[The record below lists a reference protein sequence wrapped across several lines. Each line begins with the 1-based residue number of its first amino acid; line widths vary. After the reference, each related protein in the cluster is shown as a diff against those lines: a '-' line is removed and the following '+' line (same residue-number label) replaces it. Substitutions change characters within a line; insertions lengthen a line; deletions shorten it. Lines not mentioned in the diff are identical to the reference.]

1 MKKNE
6 KKQQDQDVKVYDF
19 RHCNEEISI
28 GIFADSDL
36 SKTLANYIYR
46 HTRDFE
52 SEEFARELFH
62 KGYVSMN
69 EQTRKILA
77 DNIDSSDM
85 IVSVKHA
92 LIKVLNSQQ

>member
-1 MKKNE
+1 MKKNVNKNE
-6 KKQQDQDVKVYDF
+6 EPEVKVYDF

-92 LIKVLNSQQ
+92 LLNVLNSQQ

>member
-1 MKKNE
+1 MKKKNDPRKDPE
-6 KKQQDQDVKVYDF
+6 KKIFDF
-19 RHCNEEISI
+19 RKCREEVSI

-62 KGYVSMN
+62 KGYVALD
-69 EQTRKILA
+69 ERTRKILA
-77 DNIDSSDM
+77 DNIDSSNM

-92 LIKVLNSQQ
+92 LLDVLNSQQ